1 MEAYKRKFDLEDRLV
16 AFACVCLEIC
26 DLLPNTKAGNNLQY
40 QLSRSSTSCALNYG
54 EAQSAE
60 SDNDFIHKMK
70 VCLKE
75 IKETRINLRIIK
87 EKPFLIHQKLDIAFN
102 EVNQLIAIFLKSIA
116 TKQYNKQIKQQQE
129 L

>member
-1 MEAYKRKFDLEDRLV
+1 MENTKRRFDLEDRLV
-16 AFACVCLEIC
+16 VFACLCLEIC
-26 DLLPNTKAGNNLQY
+26 EMLPNTRIGNNLEH
-40 QLSRSSTSCALNYG
+40 QLSKSGTLCASHYG

-87 EKPFLIHQKLDIAFN
+87 EKPIFKHPRLDIAFN

-116 TKQYNKQIKQQQE
+116 TAKNNKTLKLRE
-129 L
+129 V